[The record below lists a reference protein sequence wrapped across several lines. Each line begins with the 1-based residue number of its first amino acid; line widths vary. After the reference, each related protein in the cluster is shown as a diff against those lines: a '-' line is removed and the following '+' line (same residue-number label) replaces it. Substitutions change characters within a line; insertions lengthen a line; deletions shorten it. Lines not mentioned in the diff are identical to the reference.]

1 MDTGLANRTVMITG
15 AAGGI
20 GPAIVRA
27 FAAEGARIAA
37 HYRKSEAAA
46 RALAAEIPN
55 CVPLQ
60 ADLAVERDV
69 DRLFVEAEAAL
80 GPISI
85 LIANAGS
92 WPAQDVGVKDLSL
105 ERWRATFD
113 DNVTSAFLCAR
124 AFLRGV
130 ERNRI
135 ADPAIVLL
143 GSTAG
148 TFGEA
153 GHADYAAAKAAL
165 NYGFVKSLKNEVAR
179 LAPRGRVNVVAPGW
193 TLTPEK
199 EATVMANP
207 ENARRAMQTL
217 ALRKLGRPED
227 VAAACVFFASPV
239 LAGHLTGEL
248 LTVSGGMEGRVL
260 YSNEELE
267 MKNEK

>member
-1 MDTGLANRTVMITG
+1 MDSGLGNRAVMITG
-15 AAGGI
+15 SSGGI

-27 FAAEGARIAA
+27 FAAENARIAA
-37 HYRKSEAAA
+37 HYRTSEAGA
-46 RALAAEIPN
+46 RALAADVPN
-55 CVPLQ
+55 CVALQ
-60 ADLAVERDV
+60 ADLSIERDV
-69 DRLFVEAEAAL
+69 ERLFAEAEAAL
-80 GPISI
+80 GPISV

-92 WPAQDVGVKDLSL
+92 WPAQSVGVKDLSL
-105 ERWRATFD
+105 ARWRSTFD

-124 AFLRGV
+124 EFLRGV
-130 ERNRI
+130 ERHRM

-165 NYGFVKSLKNEVAR
+165 NFGFVKSLKNEIAR

-207 ENARRAMQTL
+207 DAVRLALQTL
-217 ALRKLGRPED
+217 ALRKLGRPAD
-227 VAAACVFFASPV
+227 VAAACVFFASPT
-239 LAGHLTGEL
+239 LAGHLTGEVL
-248 LTVSGGMEGRVL
+248 AVSGGMEGRVL
-260 YSNEELE
+260 YGPEEL
-267 MKNEK
+267 KS